1 MAIYVGYA
9 RVSTQKQSLSRQV
22 TNIRN
27 LYPDIK
33 IYSDKYTG
41 TKLDRPNFQ
50 LLLSIVRPGDTI
62 VFDSVSRMS
71 RNAEEGYELYMELY
85 EKGINLEFIN
95 EPHISS
101 EHFRRASEQSIG
113 SVGNEVADIYIRATN
128 EVLMLLAKQQI
139 KLAFEQAD
147 KEAADTRDRIKQG
160 LREREAKTGLKNG
173 RKKGDK
179 VIVHKKAERVRKIK
193 KYSKSCYGT
202 NSDVDVMKLLPGI
215 SKNTYYKYKKLAIEQ
230 YNTEQQ
236 VG

>member
-101 EHFRRASEQSIG
+101 EYFRRASESLLVVLEMKLPTSIFVLPMKFLCFWQS
-113 SVGNEVADIYIRATN
+113 SR
-128 EVLMLLAKQQI
+128 LSWLLSRQTKKPPIPVTVSSRVYESERQ
-139 KLAFEQAD
+139 KLA
-147 KEAADTRDRIKQG
+147 
-160 LREREAKTGLKNG
+160 
-173 RKKGDK
+173 
-179 VIVHKKAERVRKIK
+179 
-193 KYSKSCYGT
+193 
-202 NSDVDVMKLLPGI
+202 
-215 SKNTYYKYKKLAIEQ
+215 
-230 YNTEQQ
+230 
-236 VG
+236 